1 MQQKYAQKASDLA
14 LAESRL
20 EAATSL
26 SQEEI
31 DQKKTHRV
39 ELNQARGKTSEELD
53 AIEALLKWANAVKDL
68 TNEED
73 AARTALELNSKA
85 RANLQS
91 EKPRLERAQRATAL
105 EGVFAV
111 FDQSRKDLALV
122 AEEQKQHG
130 LRAQEVAGA
139 IAQAQSLSAEANQRV
154 QTETAVLEKLRL
166 TLRDVRALDAALA
179 QAAKE
184 HQALQKRLTF
194 LETVCAAL
202 GIEAALVHARAED
215 GGRDPAL
222 RERFDC
228 ATARAVAGMNVLSE
242 YCLPFVKTGG
252 VFAALKGPQMEEEL
266 PLARKAISVL
276 GGKVERVETYALP
289 GGDRRA
295 LALVRKSRPTP
306 KAYPRQGGKIK
317 KSPL

>member
-1 MQQKYAQKASDLA
+1 MTERELLLSGLEQLGLSASPQAVDDL
-14 LAESRL
+14 LCFS
-20 EAATSL
+20 
-26 SQEEI
+26 
-31 DQKKTHRV
+31 
-39 ELNQARGKTSEELD
+39 
-53 AIEALLKWANAVKDL
+53 ALL
-68 TNEED
+68 
-73 AARTALELNSKA
+73 LEKNKVM
-85 RANLQS
+85 NL
-91 EKPRLERAQRATAL
+91 
-105 EGVFAV
+105 
-111 FDQSRKDLALV
+111 
-122 AEEQKQHG
+122 
-130 LRAQEVAGA
+130 
-139 IAQAQSLSAEANQRV
+139 
-154 QTETAVLEKLRL
+154 TAVTDPREVVTRHF
-166 TLRDVRALDAALA
+166 LDCAALA
-179 QAAKE
+179 PQ
-184 HQALQKRLTF
+184 LQPGGRVLDVGTGAGFPGLPLAVLCPQSTFVLLDAQRKRIDF
-194 LETVCAAL
+194 LSDVIAAL
-202 GIEAALVHARAED
+202 GLSNCTAVHARAED

>member
-1 MQQKYAQKASDLA
+1 MTPFQEQLRALFAAHQIVVTAEQAAALEQYARLLQEWNERMNLTAITDDEGILVKHFLDSALA
-14 LAESRL
+14 LRL
-20 EAATSL
+20 ARPTGSV
-26 SQEEI
+26 I
-31 DQKKTHRV
+31 DVGTGAGFPGVVWK
-39 ELNQARGKTSEELD
+39 
-53 AIEALLKWANAVKDL
+53 LLCPD
-68 TNEED
+68 
-73 AARTALELNSKA
+73 
-85 RANLQS
+85 
-91 EKPRLERAQRATAL
+91 
-105 EGVFAV
+105 
-111 FDQSRKDLALV
+111 
-122 AEEQKQHG
+122 
-130 LRAQEVAGA
+130 
-139 IAQAQSLSAEANQRV
+139 
-154 QTETAVLEKLRL
+154 LRL
-166 TLRDVRALDAALA
+166 TLLDS
-179 QAAKE
+179 
-184 HQALQKRLTF
+184 LQKRLTF